1 MPNNQFGAS
10 ILARLDTSQIPGDI
24 EKISKS
30 QVTLKNLHFDP
41 ASLAK
46 EIQAAL
52 DQYSFNLKFDMN
64 GNNSQA
70 KGVGETFGRTLVD
83 SINTSITESAL
94 QPAGKALDELR
105 KNLSGKNISSSAI
118 DKIIAGISDSAR
130 QANIQITKISDTL
143 RSTNGKQIMTRF
155 SIEGIDDLGNFVRI
169 VDTFDSKTGAFKDSV
184 STVDSVVAATASSV
198 SSNAA
203 RMREKLENL
212 VNVNIG
218 NGKFKAE
225 VDSINASVSQL
236 TVSTDSIQGSLAE
249 LNSAFEVMSNPNAS
263 MDDKVEALKTYQN
276 LLPGVRAQL
285 TTLTQEENR
294 NAQAARERAQQQ
306 AQAAK
311 AEADALREANKEMS
325 TLTKSNTLSNNIQTW
340 MNTNTRAAEQFG
352 DELRQL
358 QAQLKGNIDSS
369 KLQQISQR
377 FNEIKSEA
385 RAAGLT
391 TDTFGKS
398 LGKAGLQLLGLSS
411 GYMVLRKVVN
421 IIKTGI
427 NTVIELDDA
436 LVDLKKTC
444 KGTAEEI
451 EQFYYDA
458 NEQAKEL
465 GVTTREVIQSASDW
479 SRLGYSLSDA
489 KTMSRVS
496 SIFTAISPDLD
507 IEQATDG
514 LVSAM
519 KANIMP
525 LRTEMCA

>member
-276 LLPGVRAQL
+276 LLPGGKRTGA
-285 TTLTQEENR
+285 TT
-294 NAQAARERAQQQ
+294 
-306 AQAAK
+306 
-311 AEADALREANKEMS
+311 
-325 TLTKSNTLSNNIQTW
+325 
-340 MNTNTRAAEQFG
+340 
-352 DELRQL
+352 
-358 QAQLKGNIDSS
+358 
-369 KLQQISQR
+369 
-377 FNEIKSEA
+377 
-385 RAAGLT
+385 
-391 TDTFGKS
+391 
-398 LGKAGLQLLGLSS
+398 
-411 GYMVLRKVVN
+411 
-421 IIKTGI
+421 
-427 NTVIELDDA
+427 
-436 LVDLKKTC
+436 
-444 KGTAEEI
+444 
-451 EQFYYDA
+451 
-458 NEQAKEL
+458 
-465 GVTTREVIQSASDW
+465 SAS
-479 SRLGYSLSDA
+479 G
-489 KTMSRVS
+489 
-496 SIFTAISPDLD
+496 
-507 IEQATDG
+507 
-514 LVSAM
+514 
-519 KANIMP
+519 
-525 LRTEMCA
+525 